1 METSFGEI
9 LGYAVTF
16 IAGGGLMTLV
26 TAKSLKKKAAVEVKT
41 DEIKALRDAV
51 EMVYQPLI
59 NTQKDRIQELENEV
73 KSLREQLQKERE
85 ARQNEMNLMNKQIL
99 QITSALGIQVVS
111 RINNHKK
118 LNAETIEPEK

>member
-9 LGYAVTF
+9 LGYVVTF
-16 IAGGGLMTLV
+16 VAGGGLMTLL
-26 TAKSLKKKAAVEVKT
+26 TARFKRKQAAVDVKK

-118 LNAETIEPEK
+118 LNAETVEPEK